1 MNKYIRLLFFIALC
15 EATGIIGSIFTIN
28 SIDSWYQTLNKPF
41 FTPPGWVF
49 GPAWTTLYLLM
60 GISLYLVWGKKKINL
75 KWFWTQLFLNFI
87 WSIVFF
93 GLQNLALSFII
104 IVLLWGS
111 IFLTIKSFIKIKNA
125 AYLLIPYI
133 IWVSF
138 ALLLN
143 FSILILNK

>member
-1 MNKYIRLLFFIALC
+1 MNKYIRLLFFITLC

-28 SIDSWYQTLNKPF
+28 SIDSWYQALNKPF
-41 FTPPGWVF
+41 FTPPAWVF

-93 GLQNLALSFII
+93 GIKNLVLSFVI

-111 IFLTIKSFIKIKNA
+111 IFFTIKSFIKVKSA
-125 AYLLIPYI
+125 AYLLIPYV

-143 FSILILNK
+143 LFILILNK